1 MVLLTEANERC
12 VVTPSLAALILHRAH
27 ASPWCIVGVK
37 NISTFSCSPFFLLL
51 IPFPSLFTPSSS
63 WHWKCA
69 KQNVDPDSLA
79 SVSKAGRRPTLSSVQ
94 RRAAIGFQEQSGRF
108 FTEFRCFRLR
118 PESLFEVYG
127 KLCKILLFEITL
139 RPRVSRQ
146 SNRIYLQRGMTCLM
160 CLLVIHQGVKLFSEP
175 PRGMNSNS
183 ALKIPNAPSQT
194 PFIKQN

>member
-12 VVTPSLAALILHRAH
+12 VVTPFLAALILHRVH
-27 ASPWCIVGVK
+27 ASLWCIVGVK
-37 NISTFSCSPFFLLL
+37 NISTFSCSPFFLL

-79 SVSKAGRRPTLSSVQ
+79 SVSKAGWRPTLSSVQ

-108 FTEFRCFRLR
+108 FTGFAVLR
-118 PESLFEVYG
+118 FLFEVYG
-127 KLCKILLFEITL
+127 KLCKILLSEITL
-139 RPRVSRQ
+139 CPRVSRQ

-175 PRGMNSNS
+175 PEGCI
-183 ALKIPNAPSQT
+183 LIQH
-194 PFIKQN
+194 